1 MMLTSLFYNAIFTRE
16 NTQPSNVV
24 VKLLSR
30 VQLFATPWTAACQ
43 ASLSFTISQNL
54 LKLMSIESVQKWYWE
69 LEKRGPLLYSGE
81 MLSNISPPSYMEE
94 RNGI

>member
-1 MMLTSLFYNAIFTRE
+1 MCRNSKDIRASIGDILI
-16 NTQPSNVV
+16 VV
-24 VKLLSR
+24 QSQSH
-30 VQLFATPWTAACQ
+30 VQLFATPWTATCQ
-43 ASLSFTISQNL
+43 ASLSFTISQSL

-81 MLSNISPPSYMEE
+81 MLRNISPPSYMEE